1 MGMGLGH
8 TDYHDV
14 IECALPGSP
23 HRSSRAPDR
32 LRQPLDGRR
41 NRRDRHKKVEPL
53 IFFKKWANPGFFFF
67 YFCSFLISI

>member
-53 IFFKKWANPGFFFF
+53 IFF
-67 YFCSFLISI
+67 